1 MFNAYYITRVS
12 LPGWLVAGTKG
23 LGFKSPQQQ
32 FSGHCKIDD
41 IGILYRRPKRHFPI
55 FFYSLY
61 LLLELELRCR
71 IAIPNESINE
81 Q

>member
-32 FSGHCKIDD
+32 FSGHCKIGD
-41 IGILYRRPKRHFPI
+41 IGILYRHIFLLANTQTTFPDI
-55 FFYSLY
+55 FYPLY
-61 LLLELELRCR
+61 LLLELEIRVGV
-71 IAIPNESINE
+71 EV
-81 Q
+81 

>member
-32 FSGHCKIDD
+32 FSGHYKIGD
-41 IGILYRRPKRHFPI
+41 IGILYHRFWGISPEISPDRYFFTSPLPINDISRYFP
-55 FFYSLY
+55 S
-61 LLLELELRCR
+61 C
-71 IAIPNESINE
+71 
-81 Q
+81 